1 MENPDPNSV
10 KNYFERLSR
19 AISDVPFA
27 DVSIL
32 AQAIKEVSAVGGTI
46 WIAGNGGSAA
56 TANHMAVDLSFGVKP
71 LGSVRAISLSD
82 NSASLTATGNDVGF
96 NEVFSRQIASVG
108 KSGDLLI
115 VISAS
120 GNSSNLLQAVSQAK
134 LSNLRTSAILGF
146 DGGKLAN
153 LVDFP
158 IVTVCE
164 LGDYGIAEDL
174 HLAVNHC
181 LKELL
186 TNEV

>member
-10 KNYFERLSR
+10 KGYFSRLSK

-27 DVSIL
+27 DISKL
-32 AQAIKEVSAVGGTI
+32 AQAIKEVSSVGGTI

-56 TANHMAVDLSFGVKP
+56 TANHMAVDLSFGVRP
-71 LGSVRAISLSD
+71 LGFVRAISISE
-82 NSASLTATGNDVGF
+82 NSASLTATGNDLGF
-96 NEVFSRQIASVG
+96 DEVFSRQIASG
-108 KSGDLLI
+108 GRSGDLLI

-120 GNSSNLLQAVSQAK
+120 GNSPNLLLAVNQAK
-134 LSNLRTSAILGF
+134 LGNMRTSAILGF

-181 LKELL
+181 LKEIL
-186 TNEV
+186 TNDV

>member
-1 MENPDPNSV
+1 MENPDPNLV
-10 KNYFERLSR
+10 KGYFARLSK

-27 DVSIL
+27 EVAKL
-32 AQAIKEVSAVGGTI
+32 AQVIREVSAGGGTI

-56 TANHMAVDLSFGVKP
+56 TASHMAVDLSFGVRP
-71 LGSVRAISLSD
+71 LGFVRAISLCE

-96 NEVFSRQIASVG
+96 NDVFSRQIASG
-108 KSGDLLI
+108 GRSGDLLI

-120 GNSSNLLQAVSQAK
+120 GNSPNLLQAVNQAK
-134 LSNLRTSAILGF
+134 MSSLRTAAVLGF
-146 DGGKLAN
+146 NGGRLAN
-153 LVDFP
+153 LVDLP
-158 IVTVCE
+158 IVTVCD

-186 TNEV
+186 TNDA